1 VARTVSEPGILS
13 AVVDTH
19 KATLS
24 DASSAGEAWAASHR
38 YDAPMTSDASSA
50 FAAADRPAPSFALVV
65 LATSMAFVVGQLD
78 VTIVNVALP
87 AMGRELGAGVAGLQW
102 VVDAYAVA
110 FAAFM
115 LSAGA
120 LGDRFGAR
128 RAFQWGMGV
137 FGAASIACA
146 AAPGILALDAAR
158 VLQGLGAAIMLP
170 NSLAL
175 LNHALAHEPAERT
188 RAIGYWTAAGAISIA
203 LGPVLG
209 GLLVSTLGWRA
220 IFWVNVPL
228 CLAGGWLSTRLR
240 ETASAGARPPLD
252 VAGQVLATLLLSALI
267 ATLIEAR
274 SLGLRD
280 MRIWLGAGATVALGI
295 GLRFVERRSDAPVI
309 AADLFALRDFRGAVL
324 FGTVVNATYYGAIF
338 VIALFLQVARQFT
351 PMQAGLAFLP
361 LTAGF
366 FLSNVLSGPVITRL
380 GTRKPMVAGALV
392 DLLGFGVLA
401 WASTT
406 QSLALMLIGFLLI
419 PSGMGLAVPA
429 MTTTVLSAVDK
440 GRSSLA
446 AAILNTA
453 RQSAGAIGVAVFGAL
468 AHGDAARIGA
478 GLRITCV
485 AAMIALGL
493 AALAAARL
501 KGVPPHA

>member
-1 VARTVSEPGILS
+1 MS
-13 AVVDTH
+13 
-19 KATLS
+19 S
-24 DASSAGEAWAASHR
+24 DATPLAATH
-38 YDAPMTSDASSA
+38 A
-50 FAAADRPAPSFALVV
+50 RPAPSFALVV

-87 AMGRELGAGVAGLQW
+87 AMGRELGAGVDGLQW

-128 RAFQWGMGV
+128 RAFQFGMAL
-137 FGAASIACA
+137 FCLASIACA

-158 VLQGLGAAIMLP
+158 ALQGLGAAVMLP

-175 LNHALAHEPAERT
+175 LNHALAHEPAR
-188 RAIGYWTAAGAISIA
+188 RAKAIAYWTAAGAISIA

-209 GLLVSTLGWRA
+209 GLLVATVGWRA
-220 IFWVNVPL
+220 IFWVNLPL
-228 CLAGGWLSTRLR
+228 CLLGGWLSTRLH
-240 ETASAGARPPLD
+240 ETPTGGSRPPLD
-252 VAGQVLATLLLSALI
+252 IAGQVLATLALGLLI

-274 SLGLRD
+274 SLGLHD
-280 MRIWLGAGATVALGI
+280 ARIWLGALATLLLAAALR
-295 GLRFVERRSDAPVI
+295 LVERRAAAPVI
-309 AADLFALRDFRGAVL
+309 ATDLFALRDFRGAVF
-324 FGTVVNATYYGAIF
+324 FGTVVNGTYYGAIF
-338 VIALFLQVARQFT
+338 VIALFLQSARHYS

-366 FLSNVLSGPVITRL
+366 FLSNVLSGSAVARF
-380 GTRKPMVAGALV
+380 GTRKPMIVGALV
-392 DLLGFGVLA
+392 DLVGFGVLA
-401 WASTT
+401 LASTT
-406 QSLALMLIGFLLI
+406 ESLPLMLLGFLLI

-440 GRSSLA
+440 GRSALA

-468 AHGDAARIGA
+468 AHGDAEHIGA

-485 AAMIALGL
+485 VAMIALGC

-501 KGVPPHA
+501 EGVPPHA

>member
-1 VARTVSEPGILS
+1 MSPEPART
-13 AVVDTH
+13 
-19 KATLS
+19 
-24 DASSAGEAWAASHR
+24 
-38 YDAPMTSDASSA
+38 
-50 FAAADRPAPSFALVV
+50 PSFALVV

-87 AMGRELGAGVAGLQW
+87 AMGRALGTSVAGLQW

-128 RAFQWGMGV
+128 HAYQWGMAI
-137 FGAASIACA
+137 FALASIGCA
-146 AAPGILALDAAR
+146 LAPAAGWLDAAR
-158 VLQGLGAAIMLP
+158 ALQGLGAAIMLP

-175 LNHALAHEPAERT
+175 LNHALAHDI
-188 RAIGYWTAAGAISIA
+188 RARARGIGWWTAAGAVSIA
-203 LGPVLG
+203 AGPVLG
-209 GLLVSTLGWRA
+209 GVLVATVGWPA

-228 CLAGGWLSTRLR
+228 CVAGLWLVRRLH
-240 ETASAGARPPLD
+240 ETPIGHDRPPLD
-252 VAGQVLATLLLSALI
+252 VAGQVLATLLLAALI
-267 ATLIEAR
+267 ATLIESRTRGFGDA
-274 SLGLRD
+274 LVL
-280 MRIWLGAGATVALGI
+280 AGAVAAIALA
-295 GLRFVERRSDAPVI
+295 LALALAERRAAAPVI
-309 AADLFALRDFRGAVL
+309 ATDLFKGRDFRNAVF

-338 VIALFLQVARQFT
+338 VIALFLQGARHYT

-366 FLSNVLSGPVITRL
+366 FLSNVASGRVIGRF
-380 GTRKPMVAGALV
+380 GTRKPMIAGALI
-392 DLLGFGVLA
+392 DLAGFGVLA

-406 QSLALMLIGFLLI
+406 ESPLPMLAGFLLI

-429 MTTTVLSAVDK
+429 MTTTVLSAVEK

-453 RQSAGAIGVAVFGAL
+453 RQAAGAIGVAAFGAL
-468 AHGDAARIGA
+468 AHGDADHVAS

-485 AAMIALGL
+485 AAMLLLAG

-501 KGVPPHA
+501 RGVPPHG

>member
-1 VARTVSEPGILS
+1 M
-13 AVVDTH
+13 
-19 KATLS
+19 
-24 DASSAGEAWAASHR
+24 SSNAQ
-38 YDAPMTSDASSA
+38 PV
-50 FAAADRPAPSFALVV
+50 FAAAARRSPSFALVV

-87 AMGRELGAGVAGLQW
+87 AMGHELGAGVAGLQW
-102 VVDAYAVA
+102 VVDAYTVA

-120 LGDRFGAR
+120 FGDRFGAR
-128 RAFQWGMGV
+128 RAFQWGMGL
-137 FGAASIACA
+137 FGLASIACA

-170 NSLAL
+170 NSLSL
-175 LNHALAHEPAERT
+175 LNHALAHEPAKRA

-209 GLLVSTLGWRA
+209 GVLVANVGWRA

-228 CLAGGWLSTRLR
+228 CLAGGWLSTRLH
-240 ETASAGARPPLD
+240 ETPTGGARAPLD
-252 VAGQVLATLLLSALI
+252 LAGQVLATLALSALI

-274 SLGLRD
+274 ALGLHD
-280 MRIWLGAGATVALGI
+280 PRIWLGAGATLLLGVAL
-295 GLRFVERRSDAPVI
+295 LLAERRAAAPVI
-309 AADLFALRDFRGAVL
+309 ANDLFALRDFRGAVF
-324 FGTVVNATYYGAIF
+324 FGTVVNGTYYGAIF
-338 VIALFLQVARQFT
+338 VIALFLQTARHFT

-366 FLSNVLSGPVITRL
+366 FLSNVLSGPIITRL
-380 GTRKPMVAGALV
+380 GTRKPMIAGALV
-392 DLLGFGVLA
+392 DLVGFGVLA

-406 QSLALMLIGFLLI
+406 QSLALMLLGFLLI

-429 MTTTVLSAVDK
+429 MTTTVLSSVDK
-440 GRSSLA
+440 SRSSLA

-453 RQSAGAIGVAVFGAL
+453 RQAAGAIGVAVFGAL
-468 AHGDAARIGA
+468 AHGDAAHIGT

-485 AAMIALGL
+485 AAMCALGL

-501 KGVPPHA
+501 QGVLPHA

>member
-1 VARTVSEPGILS
+1 MGRMTRT
-13 AVVDTH
+13 T
-19 KATLS
+19 
-24 DASSAGEAWAASHR
+24 
-38 YDAPMTSDASSA
+38 
-50 FAAADRPAPSFALVV
+50 PSFALVV

-87 AMGRELGAGVAGLQW
+87 AIAADLGAGVAGLQW

-120 LGDRFGAR
+120 FGDRFGAR
-128 RAFQWGMGV
+128 RAFQAGMAI
-137 FGAASIACA
+137 FGAASVACA

-158 VLQGLGAAIMLP
+158 VLQGFGAAIMLP

-175 LNHALAHEPAERT
+175 LNHALAHDPAR
-188 RAIGYWTAAGAISIA
+188 RARGIGWWTAAGSVSIA

-209 GLLVSTLGWRA
+209 GLLVASTGWRA

-228 CLAGGWLSTRLR
+228 CVLGGWLSTHLD
-240 ETASAGARPPLD
+240 ETPKGGARKPLD
-252 VAGQVLATLLLSALI
+252 LAGQVLATLTLAALI
-267 ATLIEAR
+267 ATLIESRA
-274 SLGLRD
+274 LGLRD
-280 MRIWLGAGATVALGI
+280 ARPWAGAGITLALAVALW
-295 GLRFVERRSDAPVI
+295 RVERRAAAPVI
-309 AADLFALRDFRGAVL
+309 AGDLFALRDFRGAVF
-324 FGTVVNATYYGAIF
+324 FGTVVNGTYYGAIF
-338 VIALFLQVARQFT
+338 VIALFLQGARHFT

-380 GTRKPMVAGALV
+380 GTRKPMIAGALV

-406 QSLALMLIGFLLI
+406 QSLALMLLGFLLI

-453 RQSAGAIGVAVFGAL
+453 RQAAGAIGVAVFGAL
-468 AHGDAARIGA
+468 AHGDADADAVGA

-485 AAMIALGL
+485 AAM
-493 AALAAARL
+493 AALVCAAIAAARL

>member
-1 VARTVSEPGILS
+1 MTP
-13 AVVDTH
+13 
-19 KATLS
+19 KAQT
-24 DASSAGEAWAASHR
+24 
-38 YDAPMTSDASSA
+38 
-50 FAAADRPAPSFALVV
+50 AAAAESHAPSFALVV

-87 AMGRELGAGVAGLQW
+87 AMGHDLGAGVEGLQW

-128 RAFQWGMGV
+128 RAFQWGMGL
-137 FGAASIACA
+137 FGLASIACA

-158 VLQGLGAAIMLP
+158 VLQGLGAAVMLP

-175 LNHALAHEPAERT
+175 LNHALAHEPARRA
-188 RAIGYWTAAGAISIA
+188 RAIGYWTAAGAIAIA

-209 GLLVSTLGWRA
+209 GLLVAGVGWRA

-228 CLAGGWLSTRLR
+228 CLVGGWLSTRLH
-240 ETASAGARPPLD
+240 ETPTGGTKPRLD
-252 VAGQVLATLLLSALI
+252 LSGQVLATLALGALI
-267 ATLIEAR
+267 AMLIEAR
-274 SLGLRD
+274 TLGLHD
-280 MRIWLGAGATVALGI
+280 ARIWLGAAATLVLGTAL
-295 GLRFVERRSDAPVI
+295 LLVERRAAAPVI
-309 AADLFALRDFRGAVL
+309 ATDLFALRDFRNAVF
-324 FGTVVNATYYGAIF
+324 FGTVVNGTYYGAIF
-338 VIALFLQVARQFT
+338 VIALFLQTARHYT

-366 FLSNVLSGPVITRL
+366 FLSNVLSGSAITRF
-380 GTRKPMVAGALV
+380 GTRKPMIVGALV

-401 WASTT
+401 FASTT
-406 QSLALMLIGFLLI
+406 QSLPLMLVGFLLI
-419 PSGMGLAVPA
+419 PTGMGLAVPA
-429 MTTTVLSAVDK
+429 MTTTVLSSVDK
-440 GRSSLA
+440 SRSSLA

-468 AHGDAARIGA
+468 AHGDAEHIGA

-485 AAMIALGL
+485 VAMVGLGF
-493 AALAAARL
+493 AALAASRL

>member
-1 VARTVSEPGILS
+1 
-13 AVVDTH
+13 
-19 KATLS
+19 
-24 DASSAGEAWAASHR
+24 
-38 YDAPMTSDASSA
+38 MTSDAPIVSTTG
-50 FAAADRPAPSFALVV
+50 RGTPSFALVV

-87 AMGRELGAGVAGLQW
+87 AMGRDLGAGVAGLQW

-128 RAFQWGMGV
+128 RAFQWGMAV
-137 FGAASIACA
+137 FCVASIACA

-158 VLQGLGAAIMLP
+158 VLQGLGAAVMLP

-175 LNHALAHEPAERT
+175 LNHALAHEPARRA

-209 GLLVSTLGWRA
+209 GLLVAGIGWRA

-228 CLAGGWLSTRLR
+228 CLIGGWLSTRLH
-240 ETASAGARPPLD
+240 ETATGGTKPPLD
-252 VAGQVLATLLLSALI
+252 IAGQVLATLALSALI
-267 ATLIEAR
+267 GTLIEAR
-274 SLGLRD
+274 ALGLQD
-280 MRIWLGAGATVALGI
+280 TRIWLGAAATIALAAA
-295 GLRFVERRSDAPVI
+295 LLVVERRAAAPVI
-309 AADLFALRDFRGAVL
+309 ATDLFKLRDFRNAVF
-324 FGTVVNATYYGAIF
+324 FGTVVNGTYYGAIF
-338 VIALFLQVARQFT
+338 VIALFLQTARHYT

-366 FLSNVLSGPVITRL
+366 FLSNVLSGSAITRF
-380 GTRKPMVAGALV
+380 GTRKPMIAGALV
-392 DLLGFGVLA
+392 DLAGFGVLA
-401 WASTT
+401 LASTT
-406 QSLALMLIGFLLI
+406 ESLPPMLVGFLLI
-419 PSGMGLAVPA
+419 PTGMGLAVPA
-429 MTTTVLSAVDK
+429 MTTTVLSSVDK
-440 GRSSLA
+440 SRSSLA

-468 AHGDAARIGA
+468 AHGDAAHIGA

-485 AAMIALGL
+485 AAMVALAC
-493 AALAAARL
+493 AALAAAQL
-501 KGVPPHA
+501 KGVPPHR

>member
-1 VARTVSEPGILS
+1 
-13 AVVDTH
+13 
-19 KATLS
+19 
-24 DASSAGEAWAASHR
+24 
-38 YDAPMTSDASSA
+38 MTSKAQT
-50 FAAADRPAPSFALVV
+50 AAATAESHAPSFALVV

-87 AMGRELGAGVAGLQW
+87 AMGRDLGAGVAGLQW

-128 RAFQWGMGV
+128 RAFQWGMGL
-137 FGAASIACA
+137 FGLASIAGA

-158 VLQGLGAAIMLP
+158 VLQGLGAAVMLP

-175 LNHALAHEPAERT
+175 LNHALAHEPARRA

-209 GLLVSTLGWRA
+209 GLLVAGVGWRA

-228 CLAGGWLSTRLR
+228 CLVGGWLSTRLH
-240 ETASAGARPPLD
+240 ETPTGGTKPPLD
-252 VAGQVLATLLLSALI
+252 LAGQVLATLALGALI

-274 SLGLRD
+274 ALGLHD
-280 MRIWLGAGATVALGI
+280 ARIWLGAAATLVLGTAL
-295 GLRFVERRSDAPVI
+295 LLVERRAAAPVI
-309 AADLFALRDFRGAVL
+309 ATDLFALRDFRGAVF
-324 FGTVVNATYYGAIF
+324 FGTVVNGTYYGAIF
-338 VIALFLQVARQFT
+338 VIALFLQTARHFT

-366 FLSNVLSGPVITRL
+366 FLSNVLSGSAITRF
-380 GTRKPMVAGALV
+380 GTRKPMIVGALV

-401 WASTT
+401 FASTT
-406 QSLALMLIGFLLI
+406 QSLPLMLVGFLLI

-429 MTTTVLSAVDK
+429 MTTTVLSSVDK
-440 GRSSLA
+440 SRSSLA

-468 AHGDAARIGA
+468 AHGDAEHMGA

-485 AAMIALGL
+485 VAMVGLGF
-493 AALAAARL
+493 AALAASRL

>member
-1 VARTVSEPGILS
+1 MRTEPTPAEIRS
-13 AVVDTH
+13 RD
-19 KATLS
+19 
-24 DASSAGEAWAASHR
+24 SSRTGTGAGTSTGSGTSTGTGSH
-38 YDAPMTSDASSA
+38 YGV
-50 FAAADRPAPSFALVV
+50 LVV
-65 LATSMAFVVGQLD
+65 MCVGYFLVLLD

-87 AMGRELGAGVAGLQW
+87 AMGRDLGAGVAGLQW
-102 VVDAYAVA
+102 VVDSYAVA

-128 RAFQWGMGV
+128 HAFQWGMGL
-137 FGAASIACA
+137 FGLASIACA

-158 VLQGLGAAIMLP
+158 VLQGLGAAVMLP

-175 LNHALAHEPAERT
+175 LNHALAHEPAKRA

-209 GLLVSTLGWRA
+209 GLLVATVGWRA
-220 IFWVNVPL
+220 IFWVNLPL
-228 CLAGGWLSTRLR
+228 CLLGGWLSTRLR
-240 ETASAGARPPLD
+240 ETPTGGARPPLD
-252 VAGQVLATLLLSALI
+252 VAGQVLATLALSALI

-274 SLGLRD
+274 ALGLHDARV
-280 MRIWLGAGATVALGI
+280 WLGGGATLVLGAAL
-295 GLRFVERRSDAPVI
+295 LLAERRAAAPVI
-309 AADLFALRDFRGAVL
+309 AADLFALRDFRGAVF
-324 FGTVVNATYYGAIF
+324 FGTVVNGTYYGAIF
-338 VIALFLQVARQFT
+338 VIALFLQAARHFT
-351 PMQAGLAFLP
+351 PLQAGLAFLP

-366 FLSNVLSGPVITRL
+366 FLSNVLSGPVITRF
-380 GTRKPMVAGALV
+380 GTRKPMIAGALV
-392 DLLGFGVLA
+392 DALGFGVLA
-401 WASTT
+401 WASTM
-406 QSLALMLIGFLLI
+406 QSLPLMLVGFLLI

-440 GRSSLA
+440 SRSSLA

-453 RQSAGAIGVAVFGAL
+453 RQAAGAIGVAVFGAL
-468 AHGDAARIGA
+468 AHGDADHIGA
-478 GLRITCV
+478 GLRVTCV

>member
-1 VARTVSEPGILS
+1 
-13 AVVDTH
+13 
-19 KATLS
+19 
-24 DASSAGEAWAASHR
+24 
-38 YDAPMTSDASSA
+38 MTSDAPIVST
-50 FAAADRPAPSFALVV
+50 ADRGTPSFALVV

-87 AMGRELGAGVAGLQW
+87 AMGRDLGAGVAGLQW

-128 RAFQWGMGV
+128 RAFQWGMAV
-137 FGAASIACA
+137 FCVASIACA

-158 VLQGLGAAIMLP
+158 VLQGLGAAVMLP

-175 LNHALAHEPAERT
+175 LNHALAHEPARRA

-209 GLLVSTLGWRA
+209 GLLVAGIGWRA

-228 CLAGGWLSTRLR
+228 CLIGGWLSTRLH
-240 ETASAGARPPLD
+240 ETATDGAKPPLD
-252 VAGQVLATLLLSALI
+252 IAGQVLATLALSALI
-267 ATLIEAR
+267 GTLIEAR
-274 SLGLRD
+274 ALGLQD
-280 MRIWLGAGATVALGI
+280 TRIWLGAAATIALAAA
-295 GLRFVERRSDAPVI
+295 LLVVERRAAAPVI
-309 AADLFALRDFRGAVL
+309 ATDLFKLRDFRGAVF
-324 FGTVVNATYYGAIF
+324 FGMVVNGTYYGAIF
-338 VIALFLQVARQFT
+338 VIALFLQTARHYT

-366 FLSNVLSGPVITRL
+366 FLSNVLSGSAITRF
-380 GTRKPMVAGALV
+380 GTRKPMIVGALV
-392 DLLGFGVLA
+392 DLAGFGVLA
-401 WASTT
+401 LASTT
-406 QSLALMLIGFLLI
+406 ESLPLMLVGFLLI
-419 PSGMGLAVPA
+419 PTGMGLAVPA
-429 MTTTVLSAVDK
+429 MTTTVLSSVDK
-440 GRSSLA
+440 SRSSLA

-468 AHGDAARIGA
+468 AHGDAAHIGA

-485 AAMIALGL
+485 AAMVALAC
-493 AALAAARL
+493 AALAATRL
-501 KGVPPHA
+501 KGVAPHR